1 MEKRI
6 IQEKKIKITRIM
18 LNIVNAAPIIG
29 IIVFAIL
36 FKFFLTDRLEERI
49 LHSMTTFFFLLFA
62 SLFYIII
69 LSRFGKAKKMIVPA
83 MGMLAF
89 LVMAIVVTPLD
100 RYVNLVF
107 VRSHL
112 GSYLAV
118 GIMLIIFYVVSLRW
132 RKRVEGRY
140 KYFTRNK

>member
-29 IIVFAIL
+29 IIVFTIL

-49 LHSMTTFFFLLFA
+49 LHSMTTFLLWMFA

-100 RYVNLVF
+100 RYVNLVY

-112 GSYLAV
+112 GSYLVV

>member
-1 MEKRI
+1 M
-6 IQEKKIKITRIM
+6 
-18 LNIVNAAPIIG
+18 
-29 IIVFAIL
+29 
-36 FKFFLTDRLEERI
+36 
-49 LHSMTTFFFLLFA
+49 FA

-100 RYVNLVF
+100 RYVNLVY

>member
-49 LHSMTTFFFLLFA
+49 LHSMTTFLLWMFA